1 MDNQKRRLW
10 LRAVLLTGAIYC
22 TIGIGF
28 GAFAAFAASSS
39 SQRMVVAWRVASFVV
54 SLVVFA
60 VHIGYDYF
68 GIGNRP
74 LIVAWHASL
83 AVALG
88 SLLLAVSANIYSFRI
103 AEAQHGLLAIA
114 LVVWPLMTG
123 IPAFVVA
130 LIAAGGLHFFR
141 RAEVIDQKQ

>member
-1 MDNQKRRLW
+1 MSNSSPRLW
-10 LRAVLLTGAIYC
+10 LRAVLLIGAIYC
-22 TIGIGF
+22 AIGIGF
-28 GAFAAFAASSS
+28 STFAARSS
-39 SQRMVVAWRVASFVV
+39 SQRTVVAWNVASFVV

-60 VHIGYDYF
+60 VHIGYEHF
-68 GIGNRP
+68 GFGNRP

-88 SLLLAVSANIYSFRI
+88 SFLLAVSANLHSLRVVNS
-103 AEAQHGLLAIA
+103 QHGLLAMA

-123 IPAFVVA
+123 IPAFGVA

-141 RAEVIDQKQ
+141 RAKV

>member
-1 MDNQKRRLW
+1 MNNQKRQW

-22 TIGIGF
+22 AIGIGF
-28 GAFAAFAASSS
+28 SAFAAWSS
-39 SQRMVVAWRVASFVV
+39 SQRVAWNVASFVV

-60 VHIGYDYF
+60 VHMGYEYF

-88 SLLLAVSANIYSFRI
+88 SFLLAVSANINSLRV
-103 AEAQHGLLAIA
+103 ANAKHGLLAMA
-114 LVVWPLMTG
+114 LVVWPLMVG

-141 RAEVIDQKQ
+141 RAKV

>member
-1 MDNQKRRLW
+1 MRSIARSASAL
-10 LRAVLLTGAIYC
+10 ALLPPGRHHS
-22 TIGIGF
+22 GF
-28 GAFAAFAASSS
+28 
-39 SQRMVVAWRVASFVV
+39 VAWNVTSFVV

-60 VHIGYDYF
+60 VHIGYEYF

-88 SLLLAVSANIYSFRI
+88 SFLLAVSANINSFRV
-103 AEAQHGLLAIA
+103 ANANHGLLAIA
-114 LVVWPLMTG
+114 LVVWPLMVR

-130 LIAAGGLHFFR
+130 LIAAGALKFIR
-141 RAEVIDQKQ
+141 PRV